1 MNFRRLIMSASLATF
16 LVLSVAAQSQFHRAE
31 QDLEITYWLQD
42 PGTHQFKISHDFT
55 LTRVGQKYAHSFVRA
70 GSAVNPDSKMF
81 NADTGQE
88 LKTYTVTGKSVNDLR
103 YYPNPTAP
111 DSVVVQG
118 DLDHPIA
125 EGESVR
131 IRVEETYTDAVGY
144 TIDKDELVWK
154 RTLGRPLNLV
164 TLPAGWMLTSLNVPA
179 IISLDDQGRVLMR
192 FTNIRNGDIDVT
204 IRARNRTGAPASA
217 ALGQQLNQVAATPAM
232 NAPVRAAE
240 MANAS
245 SLVTIRPGER
255 VPDEELARIGTHNR
269 ALCDQT
275 VTVAGLTPQGLALYV
290 PPLGQ
295 QFMAKNSQNYPR
307 MCLVED
313 TTSIVPG
320 VPRYLLV
327 YAYSESAFTG
337 FQPVTRV
344 TTSTAPVSGSA
355 TVRNIYGDAWN
366 FTYSGTIQTT
376 RMDEIEAPFVI
387 RSRSLSLNAYDE
399 SSNIVSHRSI
409 TASSQLGGNGASA
422 IGYNGAQLIALL
434 WNNPSHLINAVLKD
448 VQKDS
453 KKYGNK

>member
-1 MNFRRLIMSASLATF
+1 MNFRRLVTSASLAAV
-16 LVLSVAAQSQFHRAE
+16 LVLSVAAQTQFHRAE

-88 LKTYTVTGKSVNDLR
+88 LKTYTVTGKSVNDLK

-144 TIDKDELVWK
+144 TMDKDELVWK

-204 IRARNRTGAPASA
+204 IRAKRRP
-217 ALGQQLNQVAATPAM
+217 VAAKPT
-232 NAPVRAAE
+232 
-240 MANAS
+240 
-245 SLVTIRPGER
+245 
-255 VPDEELARIGTHNR
+255 GT
-269 ALCDQT
+269 
-275 VTVAGLTPQGLALYV
+275 
-290 PPLGQ
+290 
-295 QFMAKNSQNYPR
+295 
-307 MCLVED
+307 
-313 TTSIVPG
+313 
-320 VPRYLLV
+320 
-327 YAYSESAFTG
+327 SE
-337 FQPVTRV
+337 
-344 TTSTAPVSGSA
+344 
-355 TVRNIYGDAWN
+355 
-366 FTYSGTIQTT
+366 
-376 RMDEIEAPFVI
+376 
-387 RSRSLSLNAYDE
+387 
-399 SSNIVSHRSI
+399 
-409 TASSQLGGNGASA
+409 
-422 IGYNGAQLIALL
+422 
-434 WNNPSHLINAVLKD
+434 K
-448 VQKDS
+448 
-453 KKYGNK
+453 

>member
-118 DLDHPIA
+118 DLDHAIA

-144 TIDKDELVWK
+144 TMDKDELVWK

-204 IRARNRTGAPASA
+204 IRAKRRPATAKPTGA
-217 ALGQQLNQVAATPAM
+217 
-232 NAPVRAAE
+232 
-240 MANAS
+240 
-245 SLVTIRPGER
+245 
-255 VPDEELARIGTHNR
+255 
-269 ALCDQT
+269 
-275 VTVAGLTPQGLALYV
+275 
-290 PPLGQ
+290 
-295 QFMAKNSQNYPR
+295 
-307 MCLVED
+307 
-313 TTSIVPG
+313 
-320 VPRYLLV
+320 
-327 YAYSESAFTG
+327 SE
-337 FQPVTRV
+337 
-344 TTSTAPVSGSA
+344 
-355 TVRNIYGDAWN
+355 
-366 FTYSGTIQTT
+366 
-376 RMDEIEAPFVI
+376 
-387 RSRSLSLNAYDE
+387 
-399 SSNIVSHRSI
+399 
-409 TASSQLGGNGASA
+409 
-422 IGYNGAQLIALL
+422 
-434 WNNPSHLINAVLKD
+434 K
-448 VQKDS
+448 
-453 KKYGNK
+453 

>member
-88 LKTYTVTGKSVNDLR
+88 LKTYTVTGKSVNDLK

-118 DLDHPIA
+118 DLDHAIA

-144 TIDKDELVWK
+144 TMDKDELVWK

-204 IRARNRTGAPASA
+204 IRAKRRPATAKPTGA
-217 ALGQQLNQVAATPAM
+217 
-232 NAPVRAAE
+232 
-240 MANAS
+240 
-245 SLVTIRPGER
+245 
-255 VPDEELARIGTHNR
+255 
-269 ALCDQT
+269 
-275 VTVAGLTPQGLALYV
+275 
-290 PPLGQ
+290 
-295 QFMAKNSQNYPR
+295 
-307 MCLVED
+307 
-313 TTSIVPG
+313 
-320 VPRYLLV
+320 
-327 YAYSESAFTG
+327 SE
-337 FQPVTRV
+337 
-344 TTSTAPVSGSA
+344 
-355 TVRNIYGDAWN
+355 
-366 FTYSGTIQTT
+366 
-376 RMDEIEAPFVI
+376 
-387 RSRSLSLNAYDE
+387 
-399 SSNIVSHRSI
+399 
-409 TASSQLGGNGASA
+409 
-422 IGYNGAQLIALL
+422 
-434 WNNPSHLINAVLKD
+434 K
-448 VQKDS
+448 
-453 KKYGNK
+453 

>member
-88 LKTYTVTGKSVNDLR
+88 LKTYTVTGKSVNDLK
-103 YYPNPTAP
+103 YYPNPTTP

-118 DLDHPIA
+118 DLDHAIA

-144 TIDKDELVWK
+144 TMDKDELVWK

-204 IRARNRTGAPASA
+204 IRAKRRPATAKPTGA
-217 ALGQQLNQVAATPAM
+217 
-232 NAPVRAAE
+232 
-240 MANAS
+240 
-245 SLVTIRPGER
+245 
-255 VPDEELARIGTHNR
+255 
-269 ALCDQT
+269 
-275 VTVAGLTPQGLALYV
+275 
-290 PPLGQ
+290 
-295 QFMAKNSQNYPR
+295 
-307 MCLVED
+307 
-313 TTSIVPG
+313 
-320 VPRYLLV
+320 
-327 YAYSESAFTG
+327 SE
-337 FQPVTRV
+337 
-344 TTSTAPVSGSA
+344 
-355 TVRNIYGDAWN
+355 
-366 FTYSGTIQTT
+366 
-376 RMDEIEAPFVI
+376 
-387 RSRSLSLNAYDE
+387 
-399 SSNIVSHRSI
+399 
-409 TASSQLGGNGASA
+409 
-422 IGYNGAQLIALL
+422 
-434 WNNPSHLINAVLKD
+434 K
-448 VQKDS
+448 
-453 KKYGNK
+453 

>member
-70 GSAVNPDSKMF
+70 GSAVSPDSKMF

-88 LKTYTVTGKSVNDLR
+88 LKTYTVTGKSVNDLK

-118 DLDHPIA
+118 DLDHAIA

-144 TIDKDELVWK
+144 TMDKDELVWK

-204 IRARNRTGAPASA
+204 IRAKRRPATAKPTGA
-217 ALGQQLNQVAATPAM
+217 
-232 NAPVRAAE
+232 
-240 MANAS
+240 
-245 SLVTIRPGER
+245 
-255 VPDEELARIGTHNR
+255 
-269 ALCDQT
+269 
-275 VTVAGLTPQGLALYV
+275 
-290 PPLGQ
+290 
-295 QFMAKNSQNYPR
+295 
-307 MCLVED
+307 
-313 TTSIVPG
+313 
-320 VPRYLLV
+320 
-327 YAYSESAFTG
+327 SE
-337 FQPVTRV
+337 
-344 TTSTAPVSGSA
+344 
-355 TVRNIYGDAWN
+355 
-366 FTYSGTIQTT
+366 
-376 RMDEIEAPFVI
+376 
-387 RSRSLSLNAYDE
+387 
-399 SSNIVSHRSI
+399 
-409 TASSQLGGNGASA
+409 
-422 IGYNGAQLIALL
+422 
-434 WNNPSHLINAVLKD
+434 K
-448 VQKDS
+448 
-453 KKYGNK
+453 